1 MEYKCACIF
10 IDTALK
16 AEKENNIIGCG
27 KLTQGNYLT

>member
-1 MEYKCACIF
+1 MWVHF

-16 AEKENNIIGCG
+16 AEKENNIKGCG